1 MKKLNSLRAKLIIPI
16 ISFSLILLIVTI
28 FFLGQRQLSFIRTH
42 ATTQMT
48 VAMQLIAEYVSVP
61 LVFNE
66 PEEAHEVLSKL
77 ETMGFISSAAVYTTE
92 GELFTYFGGDSGL
105 YLSNYEPYIKSIA
118 RDDEVLHL
126 ETPIVYKDVRYG
138 TLLSIADNANQKS
151 VIHESVVI
159 FLFFFIAMAILSVIL
174 TLIFEG
180 KFLQPIL
187 LIAQNF
193 KKISP
198 QTSFIVPLD
207 PVVFKS
213 DQSKELKYLVDGYN
227 QMVMNL
233 GYREQK
239 QIEAEAA
246 LKEINDNL
254 EVKIINRT
262 SELNQAHEKLRKL
275 FQNERNIV
283 KNLPYGI
290 ILMDY
295 KLNIVEMNDFAR
307 KRLGYVDSPP
317 QKISDICKVAV
328 CLENI
333 NACPHI
339 ISDDTTQN
347 EKSMQSYFSD
357 IHGNEVPVLKTVI
370 PIEYNEKKV
379 IMEAFVDIS
388 DLKETQLELIKAKEK
403 AEESDRLKSSFLAN
417 MSHEIRTPL
426 NAIVGFTG
434 ILISEDLEDEV
445 KDEYRSIVE
454 FNTDN
459 LLSLIEDILDLSKL
473 ESKTLSMKPKEVD
486 LLVFLNDI
494 SENGEMLISQAEDK
508 ELKFALEVDP
518 LLTYETPIFDSARIK
533 QVIFNLLGN
542 ALKFTDE
549 GTITFGVVC
558 NEDNLLFYVKDEGI
572 GISDEEKER
581 IFDRFYKSNR
591 SMNKLYRGTG
601 LGLAI
606 CKNIIE
612 LIGGELWLESE
623 LGKGTTFFFT
633 IPKPTSELAE

>member
-1 MKKLNSLRAKLIIPI
+1 MKKLNSLRARLIIPI
-16 ISFSLILLIVTI
+16 ISFSLILLTVTI

-48 VAMQLIAEYVSVP
+48 VAMELIAEYVSVP

-66 PEEAHEVLSKL
+66 PEEAHDVLSKL
-77 ETMGFISSAAVYTTE
+77 ESMGFISSAAVYTTE
-92 GELFTYFGGDSGL
+92 GELFTYFGGDTSL
-105 YLSNYEPYIKSIA
+105 YLNNYESYIKSIT
-118 RDDEVLHL
+118 RDDEILHL

-138 TLLSIADNANQKS
+138 TLHSIADNANQKS
-151 VIHESVVI
+151 VIHESLLI
-159 FLFFFIAMAILSVIL
+159 FLFFFITMAILSVVL

-198 QTSFIVPLD
+198 QTSFIVPPD
-207 PVVFKS
+207 PIVLKA
-213 DQSKELKYLVDGYN
+213 DQSDELKYLTDGYN
-227 QMVMNL
+227 QMVTNL

-239 QIEAEAA
+239 QIEAENA

-254 EVKIINRT
+254 EVEILTRT
-262 SELNQAHEKLRKL
+262 SELNHAHEKLSKL

-307 KRLGYVDSPP
+307 QRLGYVDSPA
-317 QKISDICKVAV
+317 KTVSDICKTAL
-328 CLENI
+328 CLESI
-333 NACPHI
+333 DACPFI
-339 ISDDTTQN
+339 KSDDTTLN
-347 EKSMQSYFSD
+347 ERSKQSSFSD
-357 IHGNEVPVLKTVI
+357 IHGNQVPVLKTVI
-370 PIEYNEKKV
+370 PIEYNDQKV

-403 AEESDRLKSSFLAN
+403 AEESDRLKSAFLAN

-434 ILISEDLEDEV
+434 ILISEDLEDEL

-494 SENGEMLISQAEDK
+494 SENGELLISQTEDK
-508 ELKFALEVDP
+508 ELRFALDVDP

-533 QVIFNLLGN
+533 QVILNLLSN
-542 ALKFTDE
+542 ALKFTDK

-558 NEDNLLFYVKDEGI
+558 NENDLLFYVKDEGI
-572 GISDEEKER
+572 GISAKEKER
-581 IFDRFYKSNR
+581 IFDRFYKSNTSVNR
-591 SMNKLYRGTG
+591 LYGGTG

-612 LIGGELWLESE
+612 LIGGELWVESQI
-623 LGKGTTFFFT
+623 GKGTTFFFT
-633 IPKPTSELAE
+633 IPKQTARLAE